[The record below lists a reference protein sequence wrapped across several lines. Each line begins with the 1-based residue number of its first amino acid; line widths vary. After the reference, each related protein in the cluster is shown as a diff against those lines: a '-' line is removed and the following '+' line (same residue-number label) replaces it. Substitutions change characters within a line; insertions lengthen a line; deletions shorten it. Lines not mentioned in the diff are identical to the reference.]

1 MLSVN
6 DTIILTGKVR
16 NKAVVNNQLATA
28 RVVGK
33 IESELHGLDPR
44 SYNGKRYLA
53 SVVPKLQALDKALG

>member
-16 NKAVVNNQLATA
+16 NKAVANNQLATA

-33 IESELHGLDPR
+33 IETELRDLDPR
-44 SYNGKRYLA
+44 SYNSKQYLA
-53 SVVPKLQALDKALG
+53 SVVPKLQVLDKALG

>member
-16 NKAVVNNQLATA
+16 SKAVAKKQLATA

-44 SYNGKRYLA
+44 TYQAKAYMA
-53 SVVPKLQALDKALG
+53 SVVPKLQMLDKVLG